1 MTERDKRIL
10 AVNVAEQRRRWA
22 RRSSALRAA
31 DPKHGD
37 GGAEVKTEKKGEIRL

>member
-22 RRSSALRAA
+22 RQAEARRTA
-31 DPKHGD
+31 DPKHGN
-37 GGAEVKTEKKGEIRL
+37 GGAEAKADKKGEIRL